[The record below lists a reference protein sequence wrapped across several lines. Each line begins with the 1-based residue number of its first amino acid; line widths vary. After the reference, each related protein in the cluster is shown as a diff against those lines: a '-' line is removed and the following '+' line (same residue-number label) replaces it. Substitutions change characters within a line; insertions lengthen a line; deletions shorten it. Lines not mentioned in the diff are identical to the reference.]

1 MKRAFRSLTL
11 LALVLSATPAFA
23 QSLGTFRW
31 QLQPYG
37 SVLEISVT
45 QQGGIFLLDGIEL
58 QCGGNASLP
67 VNGVAVPQE
76 NGSVILGLTTIN
88 EQGRGIHTRATINTP
103 NFNGFWSDNA
113 GNTNQTFLFNPG
125 VTCPGGPR
133 TGPNSPTPTTRRAN
147 PAGSDCRPHAPASP
161 RSRAASSQPFL
172 PTALIA
178 SALSGQTAFVFQPP
192 RRKTKALITARV
204 ENAIVMAT

>member
-88 EQGRGIHTRATINTP
+88 EQGRGLHTRATINTQ

-113 GNTNQTFLFNPG
+113 GNSNQTFLFNPG

-133 TGPNSPTPTTRRAN
+133 TGPNSPIAGDPTLQTLLDR
-147 PAGSDCRPHAPASP
+147 DCHPP
-161 RSRAASSQPFL
+161 R
-172 PTALIA
+172 
-178 SALSGQTAFVFQPP
+178 PP
-192 RRKTKALITARV
+192 RRARGRQAQPFPRSSSQCAV
-204 ENAIVMAT
+204 GLRPPSSSSRHAGRRRRSSPPGSRTRS